1 MSGESVRIRPTHPD
15 DLDAVAAIYAH
26 YVLNSVATFDEEPP
40 SPEEW
45 RAKAYDLYARRLPFL
60 VAEADWEVV
69 GFAYAAP
76 WRPKPAYRHT
86 AEDTIYLAPDYTG
99 KGLGKALLT
108 TLMPLCADV
117 GVRRLLAVIADGGDD
132 NASSRLHTALGF
144 TEAGRLSQ
152 VGFKFDRWIDTVI
165 YQLEL
170 QPREVP
176 PPGDSLG
183 DSPADASS
191 E

>member
-15 DLDAVAAIYAH
+15 DLEAIAAIYAH
-26 YVLNSVATFDEEPP
+26 YVHNSVATFDEVPP
-40 SPEEW
+40 STEDW

-60 VAEADWEVV
+60 VAEADWQVV

-86 AEDTIYLAPDYTG
+86 AEDTIYLHPDHGG

-108 TLMPLCADV
+108 TLLPLCADA
-117 GVRRLLAVIADGGDD
+117 GVRRLLAVIADGCD
-132 NASSRLHTALGF
+132 NNPSSRLHKSVGF
-144 TEAGRLSQ
+144 TEAGRLNG
-152 VGFKFDRWIDTVI
+152 VGHKFDRWIDTVI

-170 QPREVP
+170 QPREM
-176 PPGDSLG
+176 
-183 DSPADASS
+183 PAVEQHLADTSAGA